1 MTLSAIRLLAPQQS
15 AQSIEHF
22 CQTRADLLT
31 PFSAAA
37 LEFVET
43 LSRQLLREPAFKAH
57 PEMIALGYWL
67 RKANISRLTEQ
78 AAVPSSVTS
87 HAVRLPRGLV
97 FHVAPSNVDTIFIY
111 SLVISLLMGNK
122 NLVRLSS
129 KSSAQ
134 QQLILQVLNQALTAL
149 PDNPVSQSLMVVT
162 YPHDDGISRT
172 LSGWCDARMLW
183 GGDQTVGYFSSL
195 PVRPTAVDIKFA
207 NKYSLALLSADAVV
221 AADDA
226 EFTRLVRAFV
236 SDTYLFGQQAC
247 SSPRSVCWLGDD
259 NIVNL
264 ASAKF
269 WSAVNSAVSQYPH
282 GLIAADFMQ
291 KLVFVAEHAIGYQ
304 SELSPVDSDLTLT
317 VLNTALLG
325 LIDTR
330 DHCGRGTFLQGA
342 VSQLSEL
349 NAVLHR
355 GVQTLTYFGVSA
367 VELQQWLQAGV
378 PGLDRLVPV
387 GQGLDF
393 DYIWDGVDLF
403 SSLSRLVTIR

>member
-22 CQTRADLLT
+22 CQTRTDLLT

-67 RKANISRLTEQ
+67 RKANISRLAEQ
-78 AAVPSSVTS
+78 AAVPSSVIS

-149 PDNPVSQSLMVVT
+149 PDNPISQSLLVVT

-207 NKYSLALLSADAVV
+207 NKYSLALLSAEAVL

-226 EFTRLVRAFV
+226 EFTKLVRAFV
-236 SDTYLFGQQAC
+236 SDTYLFAQQAC

-264 ASAKF
+264 ATAKF
-269 WSAVNSAVSQYPH
+269 WPAVNSAVSQYPH

-330 DHCGRGTFLQGA
+330 DHCGRGTFLQAA

-355 GVQTLTYFGVSA
+355 GVQTLTYFGISA

>member
-15 AQSIEHF
+15 AQSVECF
-22 CQTRADLLT
+22 CQERRDLLT
-31 PFSAAA
+31 PFSPAA

-43 LSRQLLREPAFKAH
+43 LSRQLLRDPAFKAH

-67 RKANISRLTEQ
+67 RKANISRLAEQ
-78 AAVPSSVTS
+78 AAVPAGVTN

-129 KSSAQ
+129 KSSVQ
-134 QQLILQVLNQALTAL
+134 QMLILQVLNQVLTEL
-149 PDNPVSQSLMVVT
+149 PDNPVSHSLLVVT
-162 YPHDDGISRT
+162 YPHDDTISRQ
-172 LSGWCDARMLW
+172 LSSWCDARMLW
-183 GGDQTVGYFSSL
+183 GGDHTVSHFSSL

-207 NKYSLALLSADAVV
+207 NKYSLALLSAEAVL

-226 EFTRLVRAFV
+226 GFARLIRAFV

-247 SSPRSVCWLGDD
+247 SSPRAVCWLGDAHR
-259 NIVNL
+259 VNQ
-264 ASAKF
+264 AGAKF
-269 WSAVNSAVSQYPH
+269 WSAIDAAVSQYPH

-304 SELSPVDSDLTLT
+304 SVLSPESSDMTLT
-317 VLNTALLG
+317 VLNTELAG

-330 DHCGRGTFLQGA
+330 HHCGRGTFLQTM
-342 VSQLSEL
+342 VNQLTDL

-355 GVQTLTYFGVSA
+355 GVQTLTYFGISA
-367 VELQQWLQAGV
+367 GELQDWLQAGV

-403 SSLSRLVTIR
+403 ASLSRFVTIR

>member
-1 MTLSAIRLLAPQQS
+1 MTFSAIRLLAPLQTK
-15 AQSIEHF
+15 QSIEEF
-22 CQTRADLLT
+22 CQIRTDLLP

-37 LEFVET
+37 LQFVEA
-43 LSRQLLREPAFKAH
+43 LSRQLLRDPAFKAH

-67 RKANISRLTEQ
+67 RKANISRLAEQ
-78 AAVPSSVTS
+78 AAVPSALTA

-129 KSSAQ
+129 KTSAQ
-134 QQLILQVLNQALTAL
+134 QLLILQVLNQVLTEL
-149 PDNPVSQSLMVVT
+149 PENPVSHSLMVVT
-162 YPHDDGISRT
+162 YPHDDATSRI
-172 LSGWCDARMLW
+172 LSSCCDARMLW
-183 GGDQTVGYFSSL
+183 GGDNTVSYFSSL

-207 NKYSLALLSADAVV
+207 NKYSLALLSAEAVL
-221 AADDA
+221 AADDDGFA
-226 EFTRLVRAFV
+226 RLVRAFV

-259 NIVNL
+259 NLVNL

-269 WSAVNSAVSQYPH
+269 WPAVNSAVSQYPH
-282 GLIAADFMQ
+282 GLMAADFVQ
-291 KLVFVAEHAIGYQ
+291 KLVFVAEHAAGYQ
-304 SELSPVDSDLTLT
+304 SVLSPVKSDMTLT
-317 VLNTALLG
+317 VLNTALTG
-325 LIDTR
+325 FIDTR
-330 DHCGRGTFLQGA
+330 HHCGRGTFLQSA
-342 VSQLSEL
+342 VRQLNEL
-349 NAVLHR
+349 NDVLHR

-367 VELQQWLQAGV
+367 GELQQWLQAGV

-403 SSLSRLVTIR
+403 SSLSRFVTIR

>member
-15 AQSIEHF
+15 SQSVEQF
-22 CQTRADLLT
+22 CQDRADLLT
-31 PFSAAA
+31 PFSTAA
-37 LEFVET
+37 LEFVEN
-43 LSRQLLREPAFKAH
+43 LSRQLLRDPAFKAH

-67 RKANISRLTEQ
+67 RKANINRLAEQ
-78 AAVPSSVTS
+78 VAVPASANG
-87 HAVRLPRGLV
+87 HAIRLPRGLV

-134 QQLILQVLNQALTAL
+134 QQLILQVLNQVLLAL
-149 PDNPVSQSLMVVT
+149 PDNPVSRSLLVVT
-162 YPHDDGISRT
+162 YPHDDGISRR
-172 LSGWCDARMLW
+172 LSACCDARMLW
-183 GGDQTVGYFSSL
+183 GGDQTVGYFSGL
-195 PVRPTAVDIKFA
+195 PIAPTAVDIKFA
-207 NKYSLALLSADAVV
+207 NKYSLALLSAEAVLN
-221 AADDA
+221 ADGP
-226 EFTRLVRAFV
+226 EFSQLVRAFIN
-236 SDTYLFGQQAC
+236 DTYLFGQQAC
-247 SSPRSVCWLGDD
+247 SSPRAVCWLGDD

-269 WSAVNSAVSQYPH
+269 WPAVSSAVSQYPH

-304 SELSPVDSDLTLT
+304 SEMSPVDADLTLT
-317 VLNTALLG
+317 VLNTALTG

-330 DHCGRGTFLQGA
+330 DHCGRGTFLQSA
-342 VSQLSEL
+342 VMQLNEL
-349 NAVLHR
+349 NQVLHR

-367 VELQQWLQAGV
+367 SSLQQWLQAGV

>member
-67 RKANISRLTEQ
+67 RKANISRLAEQ

-162 YPHDDGISRT
+162 YPHDDGISRI

-207 NKYSLALLSADAVV
+207 NKYSLALLSAEAVL

-226 EFTRLVRAFV
+226 EFTKLVRAFV

-304 SELSPVDSDLTLT
+304 SVLSPLDSDLTLT
-317 VLNTALLG
+317 VLNTTLLG

-330 DHCGRGTFLQGA
+330 DHCGRGTFLQSA

-367 VELQQWLQAGV
+367 GELQQWLQAGV

>member
-15 AQSIEHF
+15 AHSIEHF

-37 LEFVET
+37 LEFVES
-43 LSRQLLREPAFKAH
+43 LSRQLLRDPAFKAH

-67 RKANISRLTEQ
+67 RKANISRLAEQ
-78 AAVPSSVTS
+78 AAVPSSVTC

-129 KSSAQ
+129 KSSEQ
-134 QQLILQVLNQALTAL
+134 QQLILKVLNQVLTAL

-221 AADDA
+221 AADET

-247 SSPRSVCWLGDD
+247 SSPRSVCWLGAD

-269 WSAVNSAVSQYPH
+269 WPAVNSAVSQYPH

-304 SELSPVDSDLTLT
+304 SVLSPVDSDLTLT
-317 VLNTALLG
+317 VLNTALTG

-330 DHCGRGTFLQGA
+330 DHCGRGTFLQSA

-367 VELQQWLQAGV
+367 GELQQWLQAGV

>member
-1 MTLSAIRLLAPQQS
+1 MTLSTIRLLAPQQS
-15 AQSIEHF
+15 TQSVEQF
-22 CQTRADLLT
+22 CQNRANLLT

-37 LEFVET
+37 LEFVDT
-43 LSRQLLREPAFKAH
+43 LSRQLLRDPAFKAH

-67 RKANISRLTEQ
+67 RKANISRLAEQ
-78 AAVPSSVTS
+78 AAMPASIND

-134 QQLILQVLNQALTAL
+134 QQLILQVLNQVLTAL
-149 PDNPVSQSLMVVT
+149 PENPVSQSLMVIT
-162 YPHDDGISRT
+162 YPHDDQVSRN
-172 LSGWCDARMLW
+172 LSARCDARMLW
-183 GGDQTVGYFSSL
+183 GGDQTVGYFSGL

-207 NKYSLALLSADAVV
+207 NKYSLALLSAEAVL
-221 AADDA
+221 AADDT
-226 EFTRLVRAFV
+226 EFSKLVRAFV
-236 SDTYLFGQQAC
+236 NDTYLFGQQAC

-259 NIVNL
+259 NVVNL
-264 ASAKF
+264 ASARF
-269 WSAVNSAVSQYPH
+269 WPAVSSAVSQFPH

-291 KLVFVAEHAIGYQ
+291 KLVFVAEHAVGYQ
-304 SELSPVDSDLTLT
+304 SVLNPVDSDLTLT
-317 VLNTALLG
+317 VLNTTRSG

-330 DHCGRGTFLQGA
+330 DHCGRGTFLQST
-342 VSQLSEL
+342 VTQLSDL
-349 NAVLHR
+349 NDVLHR
-355 GVQTLTYFGVSA
+355 GVQTMTYFGISA
-367 VELQQWLQAGV
+367 AELKEWLLAGV
-378 PGLDRLVPV
+378 PGLDRAVPV

>member
-1 MTLSAIRLLAPQQS
+1 MTLSAVRLLAPLQS
-15 AQSIEHF
+15 TQTIEQF
-22 CQTRADLLT
+22 CQSRSDLLA
-31 PFSAAA
+31 PFSAPA
-37 LEFVET
+37 LEFVEH
-43 LSRQLLREPAFKAH
+43 LSRQLLRDPAFKAY

-67 RKANISRLTEQ
+67 RKANISRLAEQ
-78 AAVPSSVTS
+78 AAAPAAASC

-134 QQLILQVLNQALTAL
+134 QQLILQVLNQVMATL
-149 PDNPVSQSLMVVT
+149 PDNQVSHSLMVVT
-162 YPHDDGISRT
+162 YPHDDNISRT
-172 LSGWCDARMLW
+172 LSASCDARMLW

-207 NKYSLALLSADAVV
+207 NKYSLALLSAEAVL
-221 AADDA
+221 AAD
-226 EFTRLVRAFV
+226 ETGFSNLVRAFV
-236 SDTYLFGQQAC
+236 NDTYLFGQQAC

-304 SELSPVDSDLTLT
+304 SALSPVDSDLTLT
-317 VLNTALLG
+317 VLTTKLAG
-325 LIDTR
+325 LIDSR
-330 DHCGRGTFLQGA
+330 DHCGRGTFLQTT
-342 VSQLSEL
+342 VRQITEL
-349 NAVLHR
+349 NTVLHR
-355 GVQTLTYFGVSA
+355 GVQTLTYFGISA
-367 VELQQWLQAGV
+367 SELQQWLQAGV